1 MTLGEKIAR
10 QRKNQNLTQEQLAN
24 LLGVSR
30 QSISK
35 WESDITYPETDK
47 LVKMGQLFSCSMDYL
62 LKETVTDT
70 ETAQKSTASASAFSS
85 LYSNVKKRC
94 KERKSEKTVFGMP
107 LYHIGWNA
115 KGFIAIGINAKGVIS
130 VGLFSRGA
138 VSVGLLS
145 FGLLS
150 FGLLSVGLAAF
161 AASFALG
168 LLSVGAI
175 AVGLF
180 AIGAICIGIVSCGAL
195 SVGCLSVGAL
205 AVGHYAAVGDYARAL
220 YAVGNTEA
228 YGSVY
233 VHLGKLTQTE
243 LAYMKVWLDANVPN
257 YLSWAKE
264 IFLYFIR

>member
-10 QRKNQNLTQEQLAN
+10 LRKNQNYTQEQLAD

-30 QSISK
+30 QSVSK
-35 WESDITYPETDK
+35 WEADIAYPETEK

-62 LKETVTDT
+62 LNEAVTEKEAPAKPI
-70 ETAQKSTASASAFSS
+70 EAEPGWKSLCSA
-85 LYSNVKKRC
+85 LKKRC
-94 KERKSEKTVFGMP
+94 KEKKSEKTVFGMP

-115 KGFIAIGINAKGVIS
+115 RGFVAVGVNAKGVIT
-130 VGLFSRGA
+130 VGLLSRG
-138 VSVGLLS
+138 VLSFGILS

-161 AASFALG
+161 ATSFALG

-180 AIGAICIGIVSCGAL
+180 AIGAICVGIVSCGAL

-220 YAVGNTEA
+220 LAVGNTEA
-228 YGSVY
+228 YGSAY
-233 VHLGKLTQTE
+233 VHLGRLTATE
-243 LAYMKVWLDANVPN
+243 YADIQVWLDANLPN
-257 YLSWAKE
+257 CLSWAKI
-264 IFLYFIR
+264 IFLFLLR

>member
-1 MTLGEKIAR
+1 MTLGEKIAK
-10 QRKNQNLTQEQLAN
+10 QRRNRNYTQEQLAN

-35 WESDITYPETDK
+35 WESDIAYPETDK

-62 LKETVTDT
+62 LNESVTNAEAPREST
-70 ETAQKSTASASAFSS
+70 EAASVFAS
-85 LYSNVKKRC
+85 LYSKMKKRY
-94 KERKSEKTVFGMP
+94 KEKKSDRTVFGMP

-130 VGLFSRGA
+130 IGLFARGV
-138 VSVGLLS
+138 VSIGALS

-161 AASFALG
+161 ATSFALG

-180 AIGAICIGIVSCGAL
+180 AIGAICVGIVSCGAL

-205 AVGHYAAVGDYARAL
+205 AVGHYAAVGDYAWAL
-220 YAVGNTEA
+220 LAVGNTEV
-228 YGSVY
+228 YGDVY
-233 VHLGKLTQTE
+233 EHLGKLTQIE
-243 LAYMKVWLDANVPN
+243 LAYMKDWLNANVPN
-257 YLSWAKE
+257 YLSWAKT
-264 IFLYFIR
+264 IFLFLIR